1 MSDGEESEYE
11 LNTLCE
17 KITAVLTEQ
26 EWYNK
31 NRSVSPTSTS
41 HCKTRCSFQAFSSI
55 IKKVKVNQYLS
66 FDLFLS
72 DVKSIFT
79 VLRQDANHSTA
90 LDACEQAIAKEL
102 HSLIK
107 MDYFAAGAESD
118 TSANSSVLPV
128 VSVVPVE
135 EEDKKVE
142 KETPS
147 PTKSRK
153 KRSSAV
159 AGKTGKAEGGKAES
173 PNAKTPVK
181 QSPAKE
187 KIKISLKPAVQKE
200 SAAFDFDQT
209 STRVQQIC
217 TNFVKKIR
225 GKPSVAVIFSKLPT
239 KADLPDY
246 YEVINRHDTT
256 APPLMTQTSLRAM
269 IHVM

>member
-31 NRSVSPTSTS
+31 NRSVS
-41 HCKTRCSFQAFSSI
+41 KAFSSI

-79 VLRQDANHSTA
+79 VLRQDANHSAA
-90 LDACEQAIAKEL
+90 LDECEQAVAKEL

-118 TSANSSVLPV
+118 TSANSSVVPV
-128 VSVVPVE
+128 VPAVE
-135 EEDKKVE
+135 VEKQVE

-159 AGKTGKAEGGKAES
+159 AGKTGKTETGKAES

-209 STRVQQIC
+209 STR
-217 TNFVKKIR
+217 
-225 GKPSVAVIFSKLPT
+225 
-239 KADLPDY
+239 
-246 YEVINRHDTT
+246 
-256 APPLMTQTSLRAM
+256 
-269 IHVM
+269 